1 MTDASSCVDVDDDND
16 DAEGK
21 EGDVTDE
28 PPPLHAAKKEAKTA
42 TAVSFDQFA
51 QEVPQR
57 KARVKKPGATRGNPY
72 LTTVSVNGHAIGP
85 HARSYTTY

>member
-42 TAVSFDQFA
+42 TAVSFDQICTGKYPK
-51 QEVPQR
+51 E
-57 KARVKKPGATRGNPY
+57 KARVK
-72 LTTVSVNGHAIGP
+72 
-85 HARSYTTY
+85 